1 MEYRPVKEVADLWG
15 LTVRRVQMMCMDGTI
30 KGAKKEGKL
39 WMVPEDTEKPLDK
52 RVVTGAYKKA
62 NIKKKSQSK
71 NNGTADK
78 GIDRH
83 YYVAMS
89 HDIRT
94 CLNSIMGYSDMIL
107 TDSSDA
113 DKVKE
118 YASKINQSGKTMVKF
133 LDNFMLLSR
142 LENDDVHVKETV
154 CSPTAIISRLLEAAS
169 SDAENNDLNILTK
182 FLSVHE
188 FVYSDEELLTI
199 LFETLL
205 YNSINYSRH
214 SGIIRFRAE
223 EIPTSK
229 KGFVKVLYTIED
241 NGRGVSENYINGI
254 NKFLHNKEVTYDIA
268 WEITVIRMY
277 IVKKLIEMMN
287 GTIDIESHLDFGTRI
302 MITLEHRIADY
313 SAFNPEEEI
322 VVDYESLKGKTI
334 LLADDNE
341 INRKVA
347 GKVLSD
353 KGINVEFAEDG
364 IICVAMLEKAP
375 AKKYDC
381 ILMDLQM
388 PNMNGYKASEIIR
401 SLEDTE
407 KANIPIIAVTA
418 SVFIDDKERA
428 LKVGMDGFVEKPFD
442 KNILFAVIQKAIEKT
457 HFYNQ
462 DS

>member
-30 KGAKKEGKL
+30 KGAVKEGKL
-39 WMVPEDTEKPLDK
+39 WMVPDDTEKPLDK

-62 NIKKKSQSK
+62 NIKKKSQAK
-71 NNGTADK
+71 LNGTNST

-83 YYVAMS
+83 YYIAMS

-94 CLNSIMGYSDMIL
+94 CLNSIMGYSDIML
-107 TDSSDA
+107 SDTHDA
-113 DKVKE
+113 EKVKE
-118 YASKINQSGKTMVKF
+118 YATKINQSGKTMVKF
-133 LDNFMLLSR
+133 LDNFMILSR
-142 LENDDVHVKETV
+142 LENNDISVNDSAI
-154 CSPTAIISRLLEAAS
+154 CSPTAIISRILESAS
-169 SDAENNDLNILTK
+169 QDAVNKDLNILTK

-188 FVYSDEELLTI
+188 FVYSDEELLKI

-205 YNSINYSRH
+205 YNSINYSRN

-229 KGFVKVLYTIED
+229 KGYVKVLYTIED
-241 NGRGVSENYINGI
+241 NGRGVSENYINGV
-254 NKFLHNKEVTYDIA
+254 NRFLHNKEVTYDIS

-277 IVKKLIEMMN
+277 IVKKIIELMN

-302 MITLEHRIADY
+302 MITLEHKIADY
-313 SAFNPEEEI
+313 SAINPEEDFEI
-322 VVDYESLKGKTI
+322 DYDSLAGKTV

-347 GKVLSD
+347 GKVLTD

-375 AKKYDC
+375 AHKYDC

-388 PNMNGYKASEIIR
+388 PNINGYKAAEIIR
-401 SLEDTE
+401 GLEDKE
-407 KANIPIIAVTA
+407 KANIPIIAVSA
-418 SVFIDDKERA
+418 SVFEDDKERA
-428 LKVGMDGFVEKPFD
+428 LKVGMDAFVEKPFD
-442 KNILFAVIQKAIEKT
+442 KKILFTVMQKAISK
-457 HFYNQ
+457 N
-462 DS
+462 DL